1 MEQPAIW
8 YPLPV
13 CSHGVAKKSYTPTPS
28 SASSALPLRL
38 GDELFVLEQSSPTDP
53 AWYRGYLISQQP
65 LSDVEISVIVG
76 NLDPRIAVGIFPA
89 SCVTLADSAHTSIA
103 PQSHSPLPFA
113 DNDSALPA
121 DLPILA
127 EITAALKEWC
137 PQHMREL
144 LRSQSPNNAKLATLS
159 TLIADLAQTRKSL
172 LLNLLSES
180 DKSEAVKSAVWTLVR
195 GNKLISGDVI
205 VRDETSGA
213 VRTGR
218 DDDDLVQLFRDQQV
232 MALSTHSY
240 ARQWS
245 AHAES
250 ESSGAKDLLH
260 LMMRVS
266 GFAGTWDDGMYAR
279 FYICDKKRIISE
291 AVQVDSGSADFK
303 ALFVDLP
310 PPVAKDDIFM
320 VVEVYETIYMTTQM
334 QPVRPAEHGQRALID
349 GPINAGQSVAPQPQP
364 QSYTIQGRR
373 GVAVGIVDVGRVLRE
388 KAELEREMVIRMFV
402 AKQVEG
408 ASNEV
413 RGGWGTIRTRL
424 AQGSADGIQRSPKL
438 DKVHVSFRAF
448 ASPNWLVMTT
458 AMPSLFF
465 DLAASPKTL
474 FATSSTVTRDEL
486 YLTLGGVSFAS
497 HVVRSKS
504 LYYLTLSPQ
513 QPAPIMF
520 RDSEQQKPSST
531 WTSCVVGRD
540 EKVGESVCI
549 SPLSRSTDVVI
560 TVHTVDGRVIGRTVF
575 PLWVGGV
582 IAKDGPRTLSVTNSQ
597 GLRIGTLD
605 ISSCLV
611 STARSADE
619 TLLALNQWRRVTTSA
634 NGQTALLNVLRQIDY
649 VDESEIIKLLPEVL
663 DSLFGI
669 LAWKKG
675 NIDFEDSV
683 FAALVH
689 VVDVISQKGVNVKS
703 MLDDYIQGHFNY
715 PIALAPLLYGYQR
728 LLSNHVDPDVG
739 VYVRSLLKIGKYILR
754 FISVS
759 WDKYQSQES
768 ISISLG
774 TFPKV
779 LRHLFQQLCR
789 IVEQDES
796 DYADLDTAA
805 TIVAHQTLALDHFAE
820 YLPELKSFFT
830 DSELLEFAIDFME
843 SSASGCSSNPQ
854 LVMHRLVLLQSYTT
868 LWLFSSSTVE
878 VRKEL
883 ASQTI
888 VWIRPYLS
896 VPTDTDVAT
905 PAAWN
910 AWKVKVRLC
919 CSVLAHQF
927 RILWPLRESCAEI
940 CGLYVRLLPEIAATF
955 VALQRELKNPVIR
968 AVAASKFKH
977 EFSVLFPET
986 FPFPPHRPVDT
997 SSKKMP
1003 FDELSI
1009 ELTLLQAVLSEF
1021 ATYDAGAGGNG
1032 GEALT
1037 EHEAITLMT
1046 NVLSMC
1052 DAVIGGDALPTNWI
1066 SVYIFLHRSILSC
1079 LEFISLVLVEYFVP
1093 HNDGEGAEDEQV
1105 VYIWYR
1111 FFRTLMDLVG
1121 SEALAMEFFAEQKR
1135 RAVWAVAGDVRE
1147 RGALLLSKM
1156 WDAIGNDASGQETL
1170 YKVRRVGGFQT
1181 RFVTHKWCDG
1191 FALVGQTVELWGCQP
1206 EVLRVHALGVLRSMI
1221 VCEWN
1226 ARKRLDDIQSD
1237 IIDAL
1242 ERMFHKNASLMTDS
1256 FSKATFVD
1264 MLFGL
1269 FPVSDDPLC
1278 IEVNRMLTSVSRLLD
1293 LLVDLHS
1300 LPDSNA
1306 YNDDRILCTLN
1317 LMQFLKDLDR
1327 EDAFVRYVHQ
1337 LIHMQEL
1344 SGHYAEAGLAL
1355 GLHAAMYEWR
1365 TDVQLPALADPKLLA
1380 QTSFNRRETLYLQMV
1395 KYFVLGNAPELA
1407 LSIYKELALVYESIA
1422 FDLDKLAAV
1431 SASIAK
1437 IYREELS
1444 TSAAARPQPQ
1454 FFRVAYHGLGFHRA
1468 LRGKQFIV
1476 QGKRWE
1482 KLAEFTDRLQNV
1494 YPEARVVTTA
1504 KSTPIAANK
1513 HVSSAST
1520 LSTTSSSTIG
1530 DTEAANAEGQFL
1542 QITAVSPEPTDALA
1556 GAVGIGPNERDFFLR
1571 SDLRRFSVSR
1581 PVKSVANAARASCN
1595 PADIWVEKTVF
1606 VTKEA
1611 FPTILRRS
1619 VIQSSKITRVS
1630 PLTNAADSVIR
1641 KTSEIL
1647 HVARQA
1653 LSQTDESHS
1662 AQLSMIVSG
1671 AVDAPVNGGVQQY
1684 RALLAIY
1691 ASDDDAES
1699 REQKNRLDSAIV
1711 DYVAMLK
1718 YALLVH
1724 ARVVSSALRPL
1735 HDSLVVLF
1743 ERNFKAELRH
1753 LADEGRVIDGID
1765 IISGTRA
1772 GRASEDAKS
1781 VLSVL
1786 TPQTTVMSTA
1796 SSQHWPE
1803 SSSTTILPHSSMSK
1817 SATPSAVSGTPAT
1830 SSLPSMQLS
1839 HTSTTSLP
1847 LNRNASTSNIS
1858 VSVTNLS
1865 QQESAPSISANKAPS
1880 AIVGQN
1886 SIASRMGRRISKMK
1900 IGSTKQHHRS
1910 VTTLG
1915 SFVEK

>member
-13 CSHGVAKKSYTPTPS
+13 CSLAVATKSYSPTPS
-28 SASSALPLRL
+28 STSSALPLRL
-38 GDELFVLEQSSPTDP
+38 GDELFVLERSSSTDP

-65 LSDVEISVIVG
+65 LSDVGKSVIAG

-89 SCVTLADSAHTSIA
+89 SCVTVTDPTDTPISPPS
-103 PQSHSPLPFA
+103 QSPLPFA
-113 DNDSALPA
+113 DNDGALPA
-121 DLPILA
+121 DLPIVA

-137 PQHMREL
+137 PQHMHEL
-144 LRSQSPNNAKLATLS
+144 FRSQTPNNAKLATLS
-159 TLIADLAQTRKSL
+159 TLIADLAHARKSL
-172 LLNLLSES
+172 LLNLLSDN

-205 VRDETSGA
+205 VLDETSGA

-218 DDDDLVQLFRDQQV
+218 DDDLVQLFRDQQV

-260 LMMRVS
+260 LMMRMS

-279 FYICDKKRIISE
+279 FYICDKKQMISE
-291 AVQVDSGSADFK
+291 AVQVDSGTANVK

-310 PPVAKDDIFM
+310 PAVAKDDIFM

-334 QPVRPAEHGQRALID
+334 QPVRPAEQGQRTLFD
-349 GPINAGQSVAPQPQP
+349 GPINAEQSVAPQPQA
-364 QSYTIQGRR
+364 YTIQGRR

-388 KAELEREMVIRMFV
+388 KAELERDMVIRMFA
-402 AKQVEG
+402 AKHVE
-408 ASNEV
+408 AANNEV
-413 RGGWGTIRTRL
+413 RGGWGTIRSRL
-424 AQGSADGIQRSPKL
+424 VQGSADGIQRSPKL

-448 ASPNWLVMTT
+448 ASSNWLGLTK
-458 AMPSLFF
+458 ASPSLFSG
-465 DLAASPKTL
+465 LAACPKTL
-474 FATSSTVTRDEL
+474 FATSSTIARDEL
-486 YLTLGGVSFAS
+486 YLALGGVSFAS

-531 WTSCVVGRD
+531 WTSCVVSRD
-540 EKVGESVCI
+540 EKVGECVCI
-549 SPLSRSTDVVI
+549 SPLSRSTDIVI
-560 TVHTVDGRVIGRTVF
+560 TVHTVDGRAIGRTVF
-575 PLWVGGV
+575 PLWVEGV

-605 ISSCLV
+605 VSSCLV
-611 STARSADE
+611 STALSADE
-619 TLLALNQWRRVTTSA
+619 TLLALNQWRSVRNYA

-703 MLDDYIQGHFNY
+703 MLDDYIQGQFSY
-715 PIALAPLLYGYQR
+715 PIALAPLMYGYQR
-728 LLSNHVDPDVG
+728 LLSNHIDPDVG

-768 ISISLG
+768 ISIALG
-774 TFPKV
+774 AFPKV

-830 DSELLEFAIDFME
+830 DSELLELAIDFMD

-854 LVMHRLVLLQSYTT
+854 LAMHRLVLLQSYSK

-888 VWIRPYLS
+888 AWIRPYLS
-896 VPTDTDVAT
+896 VPTDADVAT

-927 RILWPLRESCAEI
+927 RILWPLRESCAEL

-955 VALQRELKNPVIR
+955 VALQHELTNPVIR
-968 AVAASKFKH
+968 AVAAPKFKH

-986 FPFPPHRPVDT
+986 FPFPPPRPVDT
-997 SSKKMP
+997 SAKKMP

-1021 ATYDAGAGGNG
+1021 ATYDAGAGGTG

-1037 EHEAITLMT
+1037 EHEAITLMS
-1046 NVLSMC
+1046 NMLSMC
-1052 DAVIGGDALPTNWI
+1052 DAVIRGDAFPTNWI

-1079 LEFISLVLVEYFVP
+1079 LEFISLVLLEFFVP

-1105 VYIWYR
+1105 VHVWYR
-1111 FFRTLMDLVG
+1111 FFRTLIGLVG
-1121 SEALAMEFFAEQKR
+1121 SEALAMEAFAEQKQ
-1135 RAVWAVAGDVRE
+1135 RAVRAVAGDVRE

-1156 WDAIGNDASGQETL
+1156 WDAIGKDASDEETL
-1170 YKVRRVGGFQT
+1170 YKLRRVGGFQT
-1181 RFVTHKWCDG
+1181 RFVAHKWCDG
-1191 FALVGQTVELWGCQP
+1191 FALVGQTVELWGSQH
-1206 EVLRVHALGVLRSMI
+1206 EVLRIHALSVMRSMI

-1226 ARKRLDDIQSD
+1226 SRKTLDDIQSD

-1242 ERMFHKNASLMTDS
+1242 ERMFHKNASLMADS
-1256 FSKATFVD
+1256 FSKGTFAD
-1264 MLFGL
+1264 MLLDL
-1269 FPVSDDPLC
+1269 FPVNDDPLC
-1278 IEVNRMLTSVSRLLD
+1278 IEVNKMVTSLSRLLD

-1300 LPDSNA
+1300 LPESNA

-1337 LIHMQEL
+1337 LIHMQEV

-1355 GLHAAMYEWR
+1355 GLHAVMYEWR
-1365 TDVQLPALADPKLLA
+1365 KDVQLPALAEPKLLA
-1380 QTSFNRRETLYLQMV
+1380 QTSFDRRETLYLQMV
-1395 KYFVLGNAPELA
+1395 KYFALGNAPELA
-1407 LSIYKELALVYESIA
+1407 LSIYKELAHVYESIS
-1422 FDLDKLAAV
+1422 FDLDNLATV

-1494 YPEARVVTTA
+1494 YPEATVVTTA

-1520 LSTTSSSTIG
+1520 LSTTPSSTIC

-1556 GAVGIGPNERDFFLR
+1556 AAVGIGPNERDFFLR

-1619 VIQSSKITRVS
+1619 VIQSSEITRVS
-1630 PLTNAADSVIR
+1630 PLTNAADSVSR

-1647 HVARQA
+1647 HIARQA

-1662 AQLSMIVSG
+1662 AQLSMVVSG

-1684 RALLAIY
+1684 RALLTIY
-1691 ASDDDAES
+1691 ATDDDDES
-1699 REQKNRLDSAIV
+1699 REQKKRLDSAIV
-1711 DYVAMLK
+1711 DYVAVLK

-1735 HDSLVVLF
+1735 HDSLVLLL
-1743 ERNFKAELRH
+1743 ERNFKAELRQ
-1753 LADEGRVIDGID
+1753 LGDESRVIDGMD

-1772 GRASEDAKS
+1772 DRASEDAKS

-1786 TPQTTVMSTA
+1786 TPQTTVMSAA
-1796 SSQHWPE
+1796 SGSQHWPE
-1803 SSSTTILPHSSMSK
+1803 SSSTTMLPHSSISK
-1817 SATPSAVSGTPAT
+1817 STRPSAVSATQATP
-1830 SSLPSMQLS
+1830 SVPSMQSS

-1847 LNRNASTSNIS
+1847 LDRNASTSNIS

-1865 QQESAPSISANKAPS
+1865 QQESAPSISANKAPPS
-1880 AIVGQN
+1880 VGQN

-1900 IGSTKQHHRS
+1900 LGSTKQHHRS

>member
-13 CSHGVAKKSYTPTPS
+13 CSHAVAKKSYTPTTPS
-28 SASSALPLRL
+28 SNSFALPLRL
-38 GDELFVLEQSSPTDP
+38 NDELFVLEQSSTTDP
-53 AWYRGYLISQQP
+53 AWYRGYLFSQQP
-65 LSDVEISVIVG
+65 LSDVGKSVIVG

-89 SCVTLADSAHTSIA
+89 SYVTLADSPDTTIT
-103 PQSHSPLPFA
+103 PPSHSPIPFA
-113 DNDSALPA
+113 DNDTV

-127 EITAALKEWC
+127 EITAALEEWC
-137 PQHMREL
+137 PRHMHEL
-144 LRSQSPNNAKLATLS
+144 LRSQTQNNAKLATMS
-159 TLIADLAQTRKSL
+159 TLIADLVHTRKSL
-172 LLNLLSES
+172 LLNLLSDN

-232 MALSTHSY
+232 MALSTHS
-240 ARQWS
+240 S

-266 GFAGTWDDGMYAR
+266 RFAGTWEDGMYAK

-303 ALFVDLP
+303 ALFVDLRP
-310 PPVAKDDIFM
+310 AVAKDDIFM

-334 QPVRPAEHGQRALID
+334 QPVRPAEQGQWT
-349 GPINAGQSVAPQPQP
+349 GPINAGQSAAPQP

-388 KAELEREMVIRMFV
+388 KAELEREMVIRMFA

-408 ASNEV
+408 GSNEV
-413 RGGWGTIRTRL
+413 RGGWGTLRTRL

-448 ASPNWLVMTT
+448 ASPNWLVLTT
-458 AMPSLFF
+458 ASPSLFS
-465 DLAASPKTL
+465 DLVACPKPL
-474 FATSSTVTRDEL
+474 FATFSTVTRDEL

-504 LYYLTLSPQ
+504 LYYLTLSAQ

-531 WTSCVVGRD
+531 WTSCVVARD
-540 EKVGESVCI
+540 EKVGECVCI
-549 SPLSRSTDVVI
+549 SPLTRGTDVVI
-560 TVHTVDGRVIGRTVF
+560 TVHTVDGRVIGQTLF
-575 PLWVGGV
+575 PLWVEGV

-611 STARSADE
+611 STALSADE
-619 TLLALNQWRRVTTSA
+619 TLLALNQWRRVRNSA

-649 VDESEIIKLLPEVL
+649 VGESEIIKLLPEVL

-689 VVDVISQKGVNVKS
+689 VVDVISQKGVNVRS
-703 MLDDYIQGHFNY
+703 ILDDYIQGHFNY

-768 ISISLG
+768 ISIALG

-789 IVEQDES
+789 IVEQDEA
-796 DYADLDTAA
+796 DYDDPDTAA

-830 DSELLEFAIDFME
+830 DSELLELAIDFME

-854 LVMHRLVLLQSYTT
+854 LAMHRLVFLQSYTK

-888 VWIRPYLS
+888 VWIRPYFS
-896 VPTDTDVAT
+896 APTDADVAT

-910 AWKVKVRLC
+910 AWQVKVRLC

-927 RILWPLRESCAEI
+927 RILWPLRESCSEI

-955 VALQRELKNPVIR
+955 VALQHELKNPSIR
-968 AVAASKFKH
+968 AIAAPKFKH

-986 FPFPPHRPVDT
+986 FPFPPPRPVDT
-997 SSKKMP
+997 SAKKMP

-1021 ATYDAGAGGNG
+1021 ATYDATAGGNG
-1032 GEALT
+1032 GGALT
-1037 EHEAITLMT
+1037 EHQAITLMS

-1052 DAVIGGDALPTNWI
+1052 DAVIRGDAFPTNWI

-1079 LEFISLVLVEYFVP
+1079 LEFISLVLVELFLP
-1093 HNDGEGAEDEQV
+1093 HNDGEDEKDEQV
-1105 VYIWYR
+1105 VHIWYK
-1111 FFRTLMDLVG
+1111 FFRTLMGLVG
-1121 SEALAMEFFAEQKR
+1121 SEALAMESFAEQKR
-1135 RAVWAVAGDVRE
+1135 RAVWAVADDVRE

-1156 WDAIGNDASGQETL
+1156 WDSIGKDTSGQETL
-1170 YKVRRVGGFQT
+1170 YKLRRVGGFQT
-1181 RFVTHKWCDG
+1181 RFVARKWCDG
-1191 FALVGQTVELWGCQP
+1191 FALVGQTVELWGSQH
-1206 EVLRVHALGVLRSMI
+1206 EILRMHALGLLRSMI

-1242 ERMFHKNASLMTDS
+1242 ESMFHKNSSLMADS
-1256 FSKATFVD
+1256 FSKGTFVD
-1264 MLFGL
+1264 VLFGL

-1278 IEVNRMLTSVSRLLD
+1278 IEVHKMLTSVSRLLD

-1300 LPDSNA
+1300 LPDTNA

-1337 LIHMQEL
+1337 LIQMQEL

-1365 TDVQLPALADPKLLA
+1365 TDVRLPALAEPKLLA
-1380 QTSFNRRETLYLQMV
+1380 QTSFDRRETLYLQMV
-1395 KYFVLGNAPELA
+1395 KYFALGNAPELA
-1407 LSIYKELALVYESIA
+1407 LSIYKELARVYESIA
-1422 FDLDKLAAV
+1422 FDLDKLATV

-1444 TSAAARPQPQ
+1444 ASAAARPQPQ
-1454 FFRVAYHGLGFHRA
+1454 FFRVVYHGLGFHRA

-1530 DTEAANAEGQFL
+1530 DTEAANVEGQFL

-1556 GAVGIGPNERDFFLR
+1556 AAVGIGPNERDFFLR

-1619 VIQSSKITRVS
+1619 VIQSSEITRVS
-1630 PLTNAADSVIR
+1630 PLTNAADSVSR

-1647 HVARQA
+1647 HIARQA
-1653 LSQTDESHS
+1653 LSQPDESHS
-1662 AQLSMIVSG
+1662 AQLSMVVSG

-1691 ASDDDAES
+1691 ASDEDAES
-1699 REQKNRLDSAIV
+1699 QEQKKRLDNAIV
-1711 DYVAMLK
+1711 DYVAVLK

-1735 HDSLVVLF
+1735 HDSLIVLF
-1743 ERNFKAELRH
+1743 ERNFRAELRH
-1753 LADEGRVIDGID
+1753 LAEECRVIDGMD

-1772 GRASEDAKS
+1772 DRASEDARS

-1786 TPQTTVMSTA
+1786 TPQTTVMSGA
-1796 SSQHWPE
+1796 SSQHWLE
-1803 SSSTTILPHSSMSK
+1803 SSSTTMLPHSSKSK
-1817 SATPSAVSGTPAT
+1817 STTPSAVSTTPVT
-1830 SSLPSMQLS
+1830 SSSLPSMQLS
-1839 HTSTTSLP
+1839 HESTTSLP
-1847 LNRNASTSNIS
+1847 LDRNASTSNIS

-1865 QQESAPSISANKAPS
+1865 QQESAPSISSNKAPS
-1880 AIVGQN
+1880 AVLGQD